1 MMDMRTDIEP
11 ITVVSGEIFTDCRG
25 TIHSMNSF
33 SFEGVERYYFIRN
46 IDTRMVRGWHG
57 HQFERKWF
65 QCVAGSFTM
74 AFVAPDD
81 WDAPSKDLKPEIYR
95 ISDSRSEIIC
105 VPAGYANCLRAEEPG
120 SVLMVLSGKRYP
132 ECLEDSWR
140 YPADYWFDWEEL

>member
-1 MMDMRTDIEP
+1 MTATEP
-11 ITVVSGEIFTDCRG
+11 IKVIQGEIFNDYRG
-25 TIHSMNSF
+25 TIHSMNTF

-46 IDTRMVRGWHG
+46 VDTGLVRGWHG

-65 QCVAGSFTM
+65 QC
-74 AFVAPDD
+74 
-81 WDAPSKDLKPEIYR
+81 PSKSLRQEIYR
-95 ISDSRSEIIC
+95 ISERKSEIIC

-140 YPADYWFDWEEL
+140 YPADYWFDWASI

>member
-1 MMDMRTDIEP
+1 MTATEP
-11 ITVVSGEIFTDCRG
+11 IKVIQGEIFNDYRG
-25 TIHSMNSF
+25 TIHSMNTF

-46 IDTRMVRGWHG
+46 VDIGLVRGWHG

-81 WDAPSKDLKPEIYR
+81 WEHPSKSLRPEIYR
-95 ISDSRSEIIC
+95 ISERKSEIIC

-140 YPADYWFDWEEL
+140 YPADYWFDWASI